1 MTKPKTSTTVIP
13 IDLSRSR
20 PDSET
25 TGKRSMSEQILKQYI
40 MKLRHLLLCIAF
52 ATPLLVNAQNT
63 SNNPLSDGFGHGY
76 GEIAAQYGAT
86 LWTRHEVMP
95 TLNLGLAFSMM
106 LHPQLSAG
114 LSVGVDKNYSIISL
128 SGNPK
133 TDNLSYGFKL
143 CGLFDWH
150 IVNRADI
157 VPSVGISAGYTFLTK
172 DSLNGVGQKGAC
184 LFGRAACL
192 FHVHERVG
200 LRLSLN
206 GGLSD
211 TFRGQ
216 GNEDIPFHKRLR
228 PAAGL
233 ALSVV
238 FK

>member
-1 MTKPKTSTTVIP
+1 
-13 IDLSRSR
+13 
-20 PDSET
+20 
-25 TGKRSMSEQILKQYI
+25 

-52 ATPLLVNAQNT
+52 VTPLMVNAQNT
-63 SNNPLSDGFGHGY
+63 SNNPLTDGLGRGY
-76 GEIAAQYGAT
+76 GELVAKYGAS
-86 LWTRHEVMP
+86 LWDRNAVMP
-95 TLNLGLAFSMM
+95 TLNLGLSFSMM

-114 LSVGVDKNYSIISL
+114 LSFGVDKNYSIISL
-128 SGNPK
+128 IGNPK
-133 TDNLSYGFKL
+133 TDNLSYGLQL

-150 IVNRADI
+150 IVNRANI
-157 VPSVGISAGYTFLTK
+157 VPSIGVSAGYTFLTK

-192 FHVHERVG
+192 FHVYERVG

-216 GNEDIPFHKRLR
+216 DQKDIPFVKRLR